1 MLKGLIGVAA
11 LVVLLIPMVA
21 SGWNFNYQIIAEHG
35 ILGPSPRYSGLITS
49 GGEGTLEVWFDDST
63 WPSDPEER
71 FDSLWV
77 WYFANHYTYNPG
89 SSNWAGQILGRFYM
103 NVTDGPSGYVGWCE
117 GTIKA
122 KITVRDL
129 NDNRILEQFEREQE
143 QLFDGR
149 LSKLCEDPS
158 GGEMACKWGWGSL
171 AAPNKF
177 TFTAGEDT
185 LGDGGNLTLLGCSS
199 SVDET
204 SWGSIKA
211 LYR

>member
-1 MLKGLIGVAA
+1 MAKGMTA
-11 LVVLLIPMVA
+11 LAVLAVLLLPMA
-21 SGWNFNYQIIAEHG
+21 GFGWNFTYQIIAEHG
-35 ILGPSPRYSGLITS
+35 ILGPSPRYSGIFTS
-49 GGEGTLEVWFDDST
+49 GGEGTLEIWFDDST
-63 WPSDPEER
+63 WPTNPEER

-77 WYFANHYTYNPG
+77 WYFANNYTYSPG
-89 SSNWAGQILGRFYM
+89 ASKWLGQILGRFYM
-103 NVTDGPSGYVGWCE
+103 NVTAGPTGYVGWCQ
-117 GTIKA
+117 GTVNA

-129 NDNRILEQFEREQE
+129 NDNGILEPFERAQE

-177 TFTAGEDT
+177 TFTAGADT
-185 LGDGGNLTLLGCSS
+185 LSGSGNLTLLGCSS
-199 SVDET
+199 SSDET
-204 SWGSIKA
+204 SWGNIKA